1 MNYEEFRRQL
11 GKAGLNNRSFAAL
24 LGIQAQSVNNLKS
37 KGVVPDQLAMI
48 ACFMAEYKEMGKDF
62 LEVVGKVINRESD
75 QHE

>member
-1 MNYEEFRRQL
+1 
-11 GKAGLNNRSFAAL
+11 
-24 LGIQAQSVNNLKS
+24 
-37 KGVVPDQLAMI
+37 MI